1 MMDLHDRPHRLRVN
15 EQLTLSVLWFSLN
28 FQNAALLPIVIPTQI
43 ILFVSGEVG
52 NARQATFL
60 GWISTV
66 GATLTLFVPPLI
78 GMLSDRTTGNWGRR
92 RPYILSG
99 GLLMAFG
106 GIILGFANTIGFFIM
121 GLVVFQLAVNATTA
135 GYQSLI
141 PDRVPEEQRGTA
153 SGYLGMMTILGN
165 VCSLALAAW
174 LFSQVSS
181 ASPSSAA
188 IHQGAML
195 FYVLSGIVLLAG
207 VLITIVGVHEVP
219 LTPAQVTSIQA
230 ASPAKFRWRAWFDHN
245 WVQPWRDRNFTWVFL
260 TRFFVMLGLT
270 LFMTFIEYYFAIV
283 AHVSNPVQAT
293 AGIAVLALLGA
304 VFSAFLLGI
313 LSDRTGR
320 VRIVSLSTSCMALAA
335 LAFVVFP
342 NAFVL
347 WPLGLLFGI
356 GYGAYTSV
364 DWALTVDA
372 LPSLNTVG
380 KDMGIWN
387 ASSTLPAILGPLIG
401 TIIFAIASA
410 FGQTQSAYRAIF
422 ALAAFV
428 MVLGAVFILKVREKR
443 ESRRDTGKPQT
454 AQRSISVGW
463 KLAFRTRAGKARGFM
478 RFWPFWEWFTLTI
491 WRVKPVPHAPNGLFE
506 LRFIRYHGRPIDLPD
521 GTHIR
526 KGDRIGELHFH
537 NQALLEAATHNSPW
551 GLLRMMMQDL
561 RALADWTQ
569 EQDFPKDLRALFGVT
584 LLSRASTRLGFTIRE
599 RPWNLLAWFDRVF
612 MTGLLVLYNEKGLER
627 LLQGST
633 YGSYPQEAW
642 MSRAELLKRYGSD
655 RSTTGNVTEG
665 TAPHQ

>member
-1 MMDLHDRPHRLRVN
+1 MMDLHDRPHRLTLN

-78 GMLSDRTTGNWGRR
+78 GMLSDRTTSNWGRR

-106 GIILGFANTIGFFIM
+106 GIILGFANTIGFFII

-181 ASPSSAA
+181 AAPSSAA

-320 VRIVSLSTSCMALAA
+320 VRIVSLSTSCMALAS

-454 AQRSISVGW
+454 AQRSISAGW
-463 KLAFRTRAGKARGFM
+463 KLAFRTRAGKARGSM

-506 LRFIRYHGRPIDLPD
+506 VRFIRYHGRPIDLPD
-521 GTHIR
+521 GTHIQ

-537 NQALLEAATHNSPW
+537 NQALLEAATHTSPW

-561 RALADWTQ
+561 RSLADWTQ
-569 EQDFPKDLRALFGVT
+569 APDFPTDLRALFGVT
-584 LLSRASTRLGFTIRE
+584 LLSRASTRLGFTIRA
-599 RPWNLLAWFDRVF
+599 WNLLAWFDRVF

-665 TAPHQ
+665 TAPH

>member
-1 MMDLHDRPHRLRVN
+1 MMHLQDRPHHLSFN
-15 EQLTLSVLWFSLN
+15 EQITLSVLWFSLN
-28 FQNAALLPIVIPTQI
+28 FQNAALIPIVIPTQI
-43 ILFVSGEVG
+43 VLFVSGAVG

-60 GWISTV
+60 GWITTV
-66 GATLTLFVPPLI
+66 GAILTLFVPPLI
-78 GMLSDRTTGNWGRR
+78 GMLSDRTTSSWGRR

-106 GIILGFANTIGFFIM
+106 GIILGFSNNIGFFIL

-153 SGYLGMMTILGN
+153 SGYLGLMTILGN

-181 ASPSSAA
+181 TSPSLPV
-188 IHQGAML
+188 IHQGAIF

-207 VLITIVGVHEVP
+207 VFITVIGVHEIPV
-219 LTPAQVTSIQA
+219 TQEQVA
-230 ASPAKFRWRAWFDHN
+230 AMHLGSATGFNLRAWFDHN

-260 TRFFVMLGLT
+260 TRFCVMLGLT
-270 LFMTFIEYYFAIV
+270 LFMTFIAYYFASV
-283 AHVSNPVQAT
+283 AHVSNFIQAT
-293 AGIAVLALLGA
+293 AGVALLALLGA
-304 VFSAFLLGI
+304 VFSAFLLGV

-320 VRIVSLSTSCMALAA
+320 VKIVSVSTSCMAIAA
-335 LAFVVFP
+335 LAFVIIP
-342 NAFVL
+342 DTYVL
-347 WPLGLLFGI
+347 WPLGILFGL

-401 TIIFAIASA
+401 SIIFLISGV

-428 MVLGAVFILKVREKR
+428 MVLGAVFVLKVREKQ
-443 ESRRDTGKPQT
+443 ETVVTDKPH
-454 AQRSISVGW
+454 AHQRSVSIGW
-463 KLAFRTRAGKARGFM
+463 KLAFQTRAGKARGFL
-478 RFWPFWEWFTLTI
+478 RFWPFWEWFTLKI
-491 WRVKPVPHAPNGLFE
+491 WRLKPIPDTPNGLLE
-506 LRFIRYHGRPIDLPD
+506 IRFIRYRGKPVDLPD

-526 KGDRIGELHFH
+526 KGDRIGELHFR
-537 NQALLEAATHNSPW
+537 NQVLLEAATHTSAW
-551 GLLRMMMQDL
+551 GIIRMIMQDL
-561 RALADWTQ
+561 QALATYTQ
-569 EQDFPKDLRALFGVT
+569 SSDFPSDLKAIYGVT
-584 LLSRASTRLGFTIRE
+584 LVGRASSRLGFTTRK
-599 RPWNLLAWFDRVF
+599 RPWNLLAWFDRFF
-612 MTGLLVLYNEKGLER
+612 MTGLLVLYNEKGLGR
-627 LLQGST
+627 LLQGTT
-633 YGSYPQEAW
+633 YGSYPQEVW
-642 MSRAELLKRYGSD
+642 MSRETLLKKYG
-655 RSTTGNVTEG
+655 TEE
-665 TAPHQ
+665 AASS

>member
-1 MMDLHDRPHRLRVN
+1 MMDLQDRPHHLSFN

-78 GMLSDRTTGNWGRR
+78 GMLSDRTTSNWGRR

-106 GIILGFANTIGFFIM
+106 GIILGFANTIGFFII

-181 ASPSSAA
+181 AAPSSAA

-320 VRIVSLSTSCMALAA
+320 VRIVSLSTSCMALAS

-356 GYGAYTSV
+356 GYG
-364 DWALTVDA
+364 
-372 LPSLNTVG
+372 
-380 KDMGIWN
+380 
-387 ASSTLPAILGPLIG
+387 
-401 TIIFAIASA
+401 
-410 FGQTQSAYRAIF
+410 
-422 ALAAFV
+422 
-428 MVLGAVFILKVREKR
+428 
-443 ESRRDTGKPQT
+443 
-454 AQRSISVGW
+454 
-463 KLAFRTRAGKARGFM
+463 
-478 RFWPFWEWFTLTI
+478 
-491 WRVKPVPHAPNGLFE
+491 
-506 LRFIRYHGRPIDLPD
+506 
-521 GTHIR
+521 
-526 KGDRIGELHFH
+526 
-537 NQALLEAATHNSPW
+537 
-551 GLLRMMMQDL
+551 
-561 RALADWTQ
+561 
-569 EQDFPKDLRALFGVT
+569 
-584 LLSRASTRLGFTIRE
+584 
-599 RPWNLLAWFDRVF
+599 
-612 MTGLLVLYNEKGLER
+612 
-627 LLQGST
+627 
-633 YGSYPQEAW
+633 
-642 MSRAELLKRYGSD
+642 
-655 RSTTGNVTEG
+655 
-665 TAPHQ
+665 